1 MIYFVGA
8 GAGAPDLITVR
19 GRKLLEE
26 ADVVV
31 YAGSLVSKEHLDY
44 CKPGC
49 EIYNSAL
56 LNLEE
61 IVSILKDAEARGL
74 LTVRLHTGDPSLY
87 GAIREQ
93 MEAMDELGID
103 YEVCPGVSSY
113 AAAAAALKAE
123 YTVPSVSQTLI
134 ITRMAGRT
142 PVPEEE
148 SLHSLAAHQA
158 SMAIFLSSALSEEVQ
173 RELLAGG
180 LSPST
185 PCAIAYKV
193 SWPDQSLLYCHLE
206 DLHDTMSEAAI
217 SNFALIL
224 VGEFLGERFEPSQL
238 YDPYFGTAFRHA
250 QDQPEISK
258 E

>member
-26 ADVVV
+26 ADVLV
-31 YAGSLVSKEHLDY
+31 YAGSLVSPEHLKF

-49 EIYNSAL
+49 AVYNSAK
-56 LNLEE
+56 LNLQE
-61 IVSILKDAEARGL
+61 IIEILKRAEEDGL
-74 LTVRLHTGDPSLY
+74 MTVRLHTGDPSLY

-93 MEAMDELGID
+93 MEALDDLGLA
-103 YEVCPGVSSY
+103 YEICPGVSAY
-113 AAAAAALKAE
+113 AAAAAALKVE

-134 ITRMAGRT
+134 ISRMAGRT

-148 SLHSLAAHQA
+148 SLRSLASHQA
-158 SMAIFLSSALSEEVQ
+158 SMAIFLSSALAEEVQ
-173 RELLAGG
+173 AELLAAAY
-180 LSPST
+180 PEDT

-193 SWPDQSLLYCHLE
+193 SWPEERLLYCRLR
-206 DLHDTMSEAAI
+206 DLSQTMAEANI

-224 VGEFLGERFEPSQL
+224 VGDFLGERFQPSQL

-250 QDQPEISK
+250 KDRAEAGDQ
-258 E
+258 

>member
-49 EIYNSAL
+49 EIHNSAK
-56 LNLEE
+56 LNLGE
-61 IVSILKDAEARGL
+61 IVSILKEAEARGL
-74 LTVRLHTGDPSLY
+74 MTVRLHTGDPSLY

-93 MEAMDELGID
+93 MEALDELGIA
-103 YEVCPGVSSY
+103 YEICPGVSSY
-113 AAAAAALKAE
+113 AAAAAALQAE

-148 SLHSLAAHQA
+148 SLHSLARHQA
-158 SMAIFLSSALSEEVQ
+158 SMAIFLSSGLSDKVQ
-173 RELLAGG
+173 AELLEGG
-180 LSPST
+180 FSPAT

-193 SWPDQSLLYCHLE
+193 SWPDERMLYCRLE
-206 DLHDTMSEAAI
+206 NLHQTMAEAGI
-217 SNFALIL
+217 TNFALIL
-224 VGEFLGERFEPSQL
+224 VGEFLGEHFEPSQL

-250 QDQPEISK
+250 QERPETSK